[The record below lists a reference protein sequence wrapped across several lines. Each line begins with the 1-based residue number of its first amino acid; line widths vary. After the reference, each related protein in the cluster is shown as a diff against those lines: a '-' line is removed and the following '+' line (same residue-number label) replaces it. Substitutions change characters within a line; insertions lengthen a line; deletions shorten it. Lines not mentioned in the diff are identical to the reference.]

1 MALIGGLKMNVFEDM
16 ILSELISRLDDED
29 NPKVYHREIY
39 GQRYAMSIP
48 LKQAGDSLMRKS
60 LGWVMRKF
68 DKVKLLHY
76 TQLIDC

>member
-48 LKQAGDSLMRKS
+48 LKQAVMKLGAFPDFSLLRIATA
-60 LGWVMRKF
+60 LRVAAYAG
-68 DKVKLLHY
+68 
-76 TQLIDC
+76 